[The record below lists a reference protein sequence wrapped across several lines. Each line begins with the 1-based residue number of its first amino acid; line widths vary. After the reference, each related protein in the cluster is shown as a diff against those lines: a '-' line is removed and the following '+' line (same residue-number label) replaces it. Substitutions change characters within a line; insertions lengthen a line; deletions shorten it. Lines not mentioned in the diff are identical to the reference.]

1 MTVPTGTTVP
11 TGDIYYTVRLYFRR
25 EIMPL
30 LPHDDK
36 VWREEFH
43 RWLASQGA
51 RIRSHWPNGNPLLVD
66 SLGVSPG
73 YDLFEFSDERQA
85 SIFILKWS

>member
-25 EIMPL
+25 EILPL

-43 RWLASQGA
+43 RWLESQGA
-51 RIRSHWPNGNPLLVD
+51 RIRHPIHSRDLLFD
-66 SLGVSPG
+66 ALGVAPG